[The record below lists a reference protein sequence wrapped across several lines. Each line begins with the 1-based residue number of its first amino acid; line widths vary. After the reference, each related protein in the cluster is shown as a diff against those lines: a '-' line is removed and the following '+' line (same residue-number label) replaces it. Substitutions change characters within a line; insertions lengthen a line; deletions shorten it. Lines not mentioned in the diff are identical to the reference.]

1 MKIVKVI
8 KSKDY
13 FIKKRASELNWSNVS
28 YGQDYYGYKYFVN
41 PVNKTTINLKSGS
54 TVDADYTP
62 EEIVESLDLYD
73 KNGNLLSNHK
83 ELK

>member
-1 MKIVKVI
+1 MEFFKLI
-8 KSKDY
+8 KSKEY
-13 FIKKRASELNWSNVS
+13 FIKKRASELNWKNVS
-28 YGQDYYGYKYFVN
+28 YGQDYYGYKYYVS
-41 PVNKTTINLKSGS
+41 PINKNIINLKSGD

-62 EEIVESLDLYD
+62 EEVVESLDLYD